1 MSFFEKPIL
10 NSPYTI
16 PSQHWELDSDGR
28 PTDDII
34 EKRRGFALISA
45 TPKPQS
51 VRQSNQSEMG
61 LNATGLDGQDMAYSV
76 TETVNEMRYQIDAW
90 RNLRNPNDW
99 QVSPVT
105 QRLLQH
111 WREIQKD
118 ETQAIRP
125 FFCQLEAVETAI
137 WLAEV
142 APKMGERGK
151 RVKKRLDAAGATE
164 KPRSLTR
171 LNHPSSK
178 CSQNFAYCIVLYKI
192 QSIYRRTKACQV
204 GASLHYHHAFS

>member
-16 PSQHWELDSDGR
+16 PKQHWELDGDGR
-28 PTDDII
+28 PTDKII

-45 TPKPQS
+45 TPS
-51 VRQSNQSEMG
+51 SRSIRSSSQSEMS

-125 FFCQLEAVETAI
+125 FFCQLEADETAI

-142 APKMGERGK
+142 APKMGEGGK
-151 RVKKRLDAAGATE
+151 RTLVERV
-164 KPRSLTR
+164 R
-171 LNHPSSK
+171 
-178 CSQNFAYCIVLYKI
+178 
-192 QSIYRRTKACQV
+192 
-204 GASLHYHHAFS
+204 